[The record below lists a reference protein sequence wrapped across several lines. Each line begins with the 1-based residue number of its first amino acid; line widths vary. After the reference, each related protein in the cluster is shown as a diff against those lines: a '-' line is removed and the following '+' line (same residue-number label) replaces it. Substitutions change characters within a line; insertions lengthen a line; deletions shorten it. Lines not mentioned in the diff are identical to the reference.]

1 MLKDRRLEFGDPP
14 RKEWEALKEK
24 VGDGIEY
31 MLPDSQRWFLAKV
44 EGDCIRI
51 TGAQRNVRPLS
62 VPDEPLVDFEEFGIV
77 AGAYNETLFGGI
89 SNLQPKLNAQKK
101 SPNMRYIFMLIY
113 NLL

>member
-1 MLKDRRLEFGDPP
+1 MLKDRRIDFGDPP
-14 RKEWEALKEK
+14 EKEWELLKGK

-31 MLPDSQRWFLAKV
+31 MLPDSQRWFLARV
-44 EGDCIRI
+44 EGDGIRI
-51 TGAQRNVRPLS
+51 SAAERNVRPLS
-62 VPDEPLVDFEEFGIV
+62 DPSEPLIDFAEFSVV
-77 AGAYNETLFGGI
+77 AGTYNGALFGGI